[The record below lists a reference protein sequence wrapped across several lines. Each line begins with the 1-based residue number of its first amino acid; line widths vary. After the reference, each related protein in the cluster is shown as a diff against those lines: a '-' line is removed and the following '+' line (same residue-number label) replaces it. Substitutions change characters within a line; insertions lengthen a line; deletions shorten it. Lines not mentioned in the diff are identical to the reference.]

1 MNIFSEL
8 TKKQEQQRLERDLAI
23 AKKMGISLGEY
34 RDMKKKEAEDN
45 IKKAHEEYL
54 KQKGITEE
62 QFQKKKRRKEKWE
75 NSSWPAVLGCLMAII
90 GIVGGFGLLYGLG
103 SLVEDSD
110 FLKTGLLVA
119 AGIWVFGL
127 FVIYICSPVFFII
140 RGILEKNKFNSFIKT
155 LIALIITSLII
166 IGCIYTCGKI
176 NKTSDDIYEPN
187 VKMRPD
193 RF

>member
-1 MNIFSEL
+1 MNIFNEL
-8 TKKQEQQRLERDLAI
+8 TRKQEQQRLERDLAI
-23 AKKMGISLGEY
+23 AKKMGISLEEY
-34 RDMKKKEAEDN
+34 RDIKKKEAEDN

-62 QFQKKKRRKEKWE
+62 QFQKKKCRKEKWE
-75 NSSWPAVLGCLMAII
+75 NSPWPAVLGCLLAII

-103 SLVEDSD
+103 SLLEDSD
-110 FLKTGLLVA
+110 FLKTGLLVV
-119 AGIWVFGL
+119 AGIMIFGL
-127 FVIYICSPVFFII
+127 FVIYICSPVFLII
-140 RGILEKNKFNSFIKT
+140 RGMLEKMQSKNFIKT
-155 LIALIITSLII
+155 LIALIITSLLIM
-166 IGCIYTCGKI
+166 GCIYTCGTI